1 MEKPAPL
8 MIVSQGLEVQYP
20 NTRQFSPAYRR
31 PEPKM
36 HGYTGHFSGAVDEE
50 HVLDSPSKKLM
61 IRGYTGHRPF
71 LRDLCGE
78 PLIPSEEKQRQA
90 LGMDTGD
97 LLFAGENEEADPP
110 ADFNFNFR
118 VFATHM
124 DIVERYAVAVHGL
137 LEREQTQEALLRIV
151 QAKMSE
157 RVNSYA
163 CQLIRTRKLFEAFD
177 INGDGVLDEGEFRCC
192 LEKLNIQFDD
202 CQSLALFAFFD
213 DDNDG
218 FVEWKEFA
226 DHAMVHNPKG
236 GTAVLPK
243 MITFHEK
250 TDHRFDHK
258 KVEGAAGGRK

>member
-78 PLIPSEEKQRQA
+78 PLIPSEEKQRHA
-90 LGMDTGD
+90 LGMDLGD
-97 LLFAGENEEADPP
+97 KKEEEVVPIMGD
-110 ADFNFNFR
+110 NFNFR
-118 VFATHM
+118 VFAKHM
-124 DIVERYAVAVHGL
+124 DILERYSSAVTGL
-137 LEREQTQEALLRIV
+137 LERGQTQEALLRIV

-177 INGDGVLDEGEFRCC
+177 INGDGVLDEGEFRIC

-202 CQSLALFAFFD
+202 VQSLALFAYFD
-213 DDNDG
+213 EDNDG
-218 FVEWKEFA
+218 FVEWEDFA

-243 MITFHEK
+243 MITQQEK
-250 TDHRFDHK
+250 TDPRFFTNRK
-258 KVEGAAGGRK
+258 EVASAGGRK